1 MHVGGLVIAKGD
13 GDSYVVVWLVGSSFH
28 NLALHERQTPTLKM
42 KSVMLL
48 TWVNMCLIFE
58 KIML

>member
-1 MHVGGLVIAKGD
+1 VIAKGD
-13 GDSYVVVWLVGSSFH
+13 GDSWVVVWLVGSSFH
-28 NLALHERQTPTLKM
+28 NLALHERQRPTLKT